1 LWQEF
6 HAAEVCAKSL
16 RRLMLSRGD
25 DEEFGFTIEA
35 ELAERREDELRVFV
49 ADVDL
54 HGAACRC
61 GLYN

>member
-1 LWQEF
+1 
-6 HAAEVCAKSL
+6 
-16 RRLMLSRGD
+16 MLSRGD